1 MGLRER
7 LQGIELG
14 AKNGG
19 ITLTLADIEAALLSD
34 GGAEPDFMAACSC
47 GIYSPRA
54 PRSNW
59 AVQSWLALH
68 RGDGHIVE
76 EIKA

>member
-1 MGLRER
+1 MSN
-7 LQGIELG
+7 ELVEVVRDEITQILMHDG
-14 AKNGG
+14 AE
-19 ITLTLADIEAALLSD
+19 IVVVPSD
-34 GGAEPDFMAACSC
+34 DGAEPDFMAACSC